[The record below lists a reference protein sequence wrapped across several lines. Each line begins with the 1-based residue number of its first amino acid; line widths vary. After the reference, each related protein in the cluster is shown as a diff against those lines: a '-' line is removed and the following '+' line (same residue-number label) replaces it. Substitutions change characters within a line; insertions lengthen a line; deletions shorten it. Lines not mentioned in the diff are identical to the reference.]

1 MKQIAAASE
10 INELSSSA
18 MWFHRFQ
25 FHNHHFTVEQVR
37 RSLARERAAHKFIV
51 AICSDS
57 ANVNL
62 KLARRCCIITHK
74 ISNQKKIEIS
84 LGQALATWMIASS
97 WSVISSDLTPTS
109 LSQLHNWCGS
119 IWPNDD
125 GSYSRAHVAHKRAA
139 AELRRTKKS
148 QFLLSINPL
157 CLWVYMSSSRVW

>member
-109 LSQLHNWCGS
+109 LSLSSTTDVAQYDRTTTAPARARTLH
-119 IWPNDD
+119 
-125 GSYSRAHVAHKRAA
+125 
-139 AELRRTKKS
+139 TKEQQQSFDERKKVNFFF
-148 QFLLSINPL
+148 Q
-157 CLWVYMSSSRVW
+157 